1 MSDTNESHQLSVTP
15 ETHKLSQQLSV
26 TPETN
31 KLSFANTQSTT
42 IHTWWRSVS
51 NEIWFI
57 QVHTKKIK
65 LTKIKGPLFLF
76 TANRLRDDVVYQKLT
91 SQR

>member
-15 ETHKLSQQLSV
+15 ETHKLS
-26 TPETN
+26 
-31 KLSFANTQSTT
+31 FANTQSTT

-51 NEIWFI
+51 KEIWFI

-76 TANRLRDDVVYQKLT
+76 TANGLLRDDVVYQKLT